1 MEQISRTNPDLKE
14 DLSFYNPEGSSLR
27 NAQMRMLSILDVFVN
42 ICENH
47 KINYW
52 LYAGTA
58 LGARRHKGF
67 IPWDDDLDVVVRQKD
82 FKKLLSILE
91 IELPP
96 NLKLQT
102 RKTDNNYPQFN
113 AKIRDLNS
121 VYIENNTEK
130 YKYKGIFIDIF
141 PIEQVPS
148 IFLKKVIDCL
158 LESSSSYSKVSG
170 FFSKLKTILMILS
183 IPLANIIVVLSR
195 WYYKNKET
203 GILTY
208 YYGWKD
214 AKVLQLS
221 FFYPIGKITFEGKNY
236 NVPGDIDEYL
246 TCHFGKDYMK
256 IPPINKR
263 IVHSSKIEIF

>member
-1 MEQISRTNPDLKE
+1 ME
-14 DLSFYNPEGSSLR
+14 DLSCYNPEESNLR
-27 NAQMRMLSILDVFVN
+27 KAQMRMLSILDVFVG
-42 ICENH
+42 ICEKHN
-47 KINYW
+47 IDYW

-58 LGARRHKGF
+58 LGVRRHNGF

-82 FKKLLSILE
+82 FKKITRILE
-91 IELPP
+91 EELPP

-102 RKTDNNYPQFN
+102 RKTDKNYHIFN

-121 VYIENNTEK
+121 VYYEKGSEK

-148 IFLKKVIDCL
+148 ICLKKVIDSIL
-158 LESSSSYSKVSG
+158 NSFSSYSKSRD
-170 FFSKLKTILMILS
+170 FYKKLQKILMILL
-183 IPLANIIVVLSR
+183 IPLSYIIVALTR
-195 WYYKNKET
+195 WYYKNRET

-214 AKVLQLS
+214 QKVLQLS
-221 FFYPIGKITFEGKNY
+221 FFYPIGKMSFEGKNY

-246 TCHFGKDYMK
+246 ACHFGNDYMK

-263 IVHSSKIEIF
+263 QVHSSKIEIF